1 MDIAY
6 SVISMI
12 IFALL
17 TLLTI
22 VLMVYVSS
30 AVAILALLM
39 VPLICIFI
47 MPDTALSFLAFRH
60 VVLAEGNVPINNYHV
75 LLFVWSTLI
84 GMIVYSEIF
93 TWYLG
98 RRETGKVPVKTAKA
112 KTAKNIISSARDIVL
127 KAGSLLHR

>member
-6 SVISMI
+6 SVISI
-12 IFALL
+12 IVFALL
-17 TLLTI
+17 TLLAI

-47 MPDTALSFLAFRH
+47 MPDTVLSFLVFRH
-60 VVLAEGNVPINNYHV
+60 IVLSEGNVPINNYHL

-98 RRETGKVPVKTAKA
+98 RRDMKKGAVKTYK
-112 KTAKNIISSARDIVL
+112 
-127 KAGSLLHR
+127 

>member
-1 MDIAY
+1 MDITY
-6 SVISMI
+6 SAISLV

-17 TLLTI
+17 TLLAI
-22 VLMVYVSS
+22 LLMVYVSS
-30 AVAILALLM
+30 AVAILALLL
-39 VPLICIFI
+39 VPVACIFI

-60 VVLAEGNVPINNYHV
+60 VMLAEGNVPINNYHI

-98 RRETGKVPVKTAKA
+98 RRATKNSEVKSPEAKSPKKIMISA
-112 KTAKNIISSARDIVL
+112 KGIVSKAR
-127 KAGSLLHR
+127 SLIHR

>member
-1 MDIAY
+1 MDIMY
-6 SVISMI
+6 SAISLV

-17 TLLTI
+17 TLLAI
-22 VLMVYVSS
+22 LLMVYVSS
-30 AVAILALLM
+30 AVAILALLL
-39 VPLICIFI
+39 VPLMCIFI

-60 VVLAEGNVPINNYHV
+60 AMLAEGNVPINNYHI
-75 LLFVWSTLI
+75 LLLVWSTLI

-98 RRETGKVPVKTAKA
+98 RKETKKVPIKTAKT
-112 KTAKNIISSARDIVL
+112 KPAKNIIASARGIVS

>member
-1 MDIAY
+1 MDVAY
-6 SVISMI
+6 SFISLI

-17 TLLTI
+17 TLLAI

-39 VPLICIFI
+39 VPLMCILI

-75 LLFVWSTLI
+75 LMFVWSTLI
-84 GMIVYSEIF
+84 GIIVYSEIF

-98 RRETGKVPVKTAKA
+98 RRETRKVPVKTAKA
-112 KTAKNIISSARDIVL
+112 KPAKNIISSARGIVS

>member
-6 SVISMI
+6 SFISLV

-17 TLLTI
+17 TLLAI
-22 VLMVYVSS
+22 LLMVYVSS
-30 AVAILALLM
+30 AVAILALLLL
-39 VPLICIFI
+39 PLACIFI
-47 MPDTALSFLAFRH
+47 MSDTALSFLAFRH

-75 LLFVWSTLI
+75 LLFVWSTLV

-98 RRETGKVPVKTAKA
+98 RKESQKVQVKAAETKA
-112 KTAKNIISSARDIVL
+112 SKNIISSSMSIVS
-127 KAGSLLHR
+127 KAVSLLHR

>member
-6 SVISMI
+6 FVISII

-17 TLLTI
+17 TLLAI

-39 VPLICIFI
+39 VPLMCIFI
-47 MPDTALSFLAFRH
+47 MPDTALSFLVFRH
-60 VVLAEGNVPINNYHV
+60 IVLAEGNVPINNYHL

-98 RRETGKVPVKTAKA
+98 SRDTKKGELKTTNEKPENNITASARGIVAKA
-112 KTAKNIISSARDIVL
+112 V
-127 KAGSLLHR
+127 SLLHR

>member
-1 MDIAY
+1 MDIVY
-6 SVISMI
+6 SVISLV
-12 IFALL
+12 IFTLL
-17 TLLTI
+17 TLLAI
-22 VLMVYVSS
+22 LLMVYVSS
-30 AVAILALLM
+30 TIAILALLM
-39 VPLICIFI
+39 VPIMCIFI

-60 VVLAEGNVPINNYHV
+60 MVLAEGNVPINNYHV

-98 RRETGKVPVKTAKA
+98 RRETRKMPVKAENTKP
-112 KTAKNIISSARDIVL
+112 AKNIISSARDIVS

>member
-1 MDIAY
+1 MDVAY
-6 SVISMI
+6 SLISLI

-17 TLLTI
+17 TLLAI

-39 VPLICIFI
+39 VPLMCIFI

-75 LLFVWSTLI
+75 LMFVWSTLI
-84 GMIVYSEIF
+84 GIIVYSEIF

-98 RRETGKVPVKTAKA
+98 RRETRKMPVKAANTKH
-112 KTAKNIISSARDIVL
+112 AKNIIASARGIVS

>member
-1 MDIAY
+1 MDIVY
-6 SVISMI
+6 SVISLV

-17 TLLTI
+17 TLLSI
-22 VLMVYVSS
+22 MLMVYVSS

-60 VVLAEGNVPINNYHV
+60 IVLAEGNVPINNYHV

-98 RRETGKVPVKTAKA
+98 RRETTKVPVKTS
-112 KTAKNIISSARDIVL
+112 KTKPAKNIISSAKGIAA
-127 KAGSLLHR
+127 KAGYLLHR

>member
-6 SVISMI
+6 SVISLI

-17 TLLTI
+17 TLLAI

-39 VPLICIFI
+39 VPLMCIFI

-60 VVLAEGNVPINNYHV
+60 IVLAEGNVPINNYHV
-75 LLFVWSTLI
+75 LLFVWSTVI

-98 RRETGKVPVKTAKA
+98 RREPKKTPVKTSKA
-112 KTAKNIISSARDIVL
+112 KPVKNIISSVRGIAA

>member
-6 SVISMI
+6 SVISLI

-17 TLLTI
+17 TLLVI

-30 AVAILALLM
+30 AVAILALLLLPVM
-39 VPLICIFI
+39 CIFI
-47 MPDTALSFLAFRH
+47 IPDTALSFLAFRH
-60 VVLAEGNVPINNYHV
+60 VTLAEGNVPINNYHV

-84 GMIVYSEIF
+84 GIIVYSEIF

-98 RRETGKVPVKTAKA
+98 RKEPQKIPEKTAKTKPA
-112 KTAKNIISSARDIVL
+112 KDIISSAKGIVS